1 MTCGSVYADFGEVR
15 WEEKDT
21 RINTVRVHRLTAAER
36 NNHKIVSCYNGDTPK
51 MLKEH

>member
-1 MTCGSVYADFGEVR
+1 MGRERYKNKYRKSSQANR
-15 WEEKDT
+15 Q
-21 RINTVRVHRLTAAER
+21 TAAEM